1 MQIYNLSRISSK
13 LWYDIWEESKNKN
26 AKLMFSN
33 VLWTSNLGF
42 RLFQLTNFVHNL
54 TLSII
59 PYFGSLAIF
68 NFTLFKKWK
77 TTCVLKFKAK
87 FKCKESYEKVIYA
100 PHDNKPWGFQCKWY
114 DVTQKVLTKLFDLIR
129 FHHFVFLVPS
139 SPILSLLVLVL
150 LI

>member
-26 AKLMFSN
+26 VKLMVPN

-42 RLFQLTNFVHNL
+42 WLFQPTNVVHNL
-54 TLSII
+54 TLRML

-68 NFTLFKKWK
+68 NFTLFKKLK
-77 TTCVLKFKAK
+77 TTCILKFKAR

-100 PHDNKPWGFQCKWY
+100 PYDNKPWCFQCKWY
-114 DVTQKVLTKLFDLIR
+114 DVTQNVLEKLFDLIR
-129 FHHFVFLVPS
+129 FDHFVFLVPS
-139 SPILSLLVLVL
+139 SPILSLLVLAL